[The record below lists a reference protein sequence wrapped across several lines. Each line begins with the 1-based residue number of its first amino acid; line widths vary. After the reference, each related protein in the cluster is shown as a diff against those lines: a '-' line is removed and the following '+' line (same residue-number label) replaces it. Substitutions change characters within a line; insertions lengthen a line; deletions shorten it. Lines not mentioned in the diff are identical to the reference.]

1 MRENVRYG
9 RMGEVVILIFPDE
22 SGSKKFI
29 SKIETQNLLA
39 KMGLDGL
46 DKKPLPTIPS
56 VDKQFQPRVV
66 A

>member
-39 KMGLDGL
+39 KMGLD
-46 DKKPLPTIPS
+46 KKPLPTIPS

>member
-1 MRENVRYG
+1 MKENVRYG
-9 RMGEVVILIFPDE
+9 RIGEVVVLIFPDE

-29 SKIETQNLLA
+29 SHIETQNILA

-56 VDKQFQPRVV
+56 VDKQFKPRIV